1 MPRGGRRPGAGRPKG
16 AKDSKPRLT
25 EEQRGELFRALT
37 DPVLVAAA
45 RKVVRQLM
53 RAKRLQSAPLPAS
66 MTGVDAAKS
75 LDEKL
80 GAGNWWE
87 HKGRL
92 FWIEPQVEVQLAAAR
107 EVLSRQEPTLN
118 RVDARVSGS
127 YTLIRHDPNRTATP
141 EAGASRG

>member
-16 AKDSKPRLT
+16 AKDSTPRLT
-25 EEQRGELFRALT
+25 EAHRNQLFVALT
-37 DPVLVAAA
+37 DPRLTAMA
-45 RKVVRQLM
+45 RRVVRNLM

-66 MTGVDAAKS
+66 MTGADASKR

-80 GAGNWWE
+80 GPGNWWE
-87 HKGRL
+87 HRGRL

-107 EVLSRQEPTLN
+107 EVLSRLEPTLN

-141 EAGASRG
+141 EADASRA